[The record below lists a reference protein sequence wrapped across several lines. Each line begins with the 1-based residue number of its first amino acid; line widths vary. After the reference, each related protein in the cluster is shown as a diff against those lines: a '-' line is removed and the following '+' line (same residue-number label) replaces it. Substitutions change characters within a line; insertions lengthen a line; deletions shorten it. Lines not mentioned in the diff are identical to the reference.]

1 MKLFELNTESNFNEI
16 DLCLAVGNF
25 DGVHKGH
32 QHVIKKL
39 VEISK
44 KKNLKSTI
52 LSFNPHPRDFFK
64 KSKETFNIITKKNK
78 RDLFKKYD
86 ISIYIDFKFDLNL
99 SSLSATEFIENII
112 IKKLKTKIIVI
123 GEDFR
128 FGKDRLGDLNLLKK
142 LSLKYNFEVIVLSH
156 VKIKKDSEKFS
167 SSIIREQIKNG
178 LFEDVNMALGRPW
191 QMKGNVIKG
200 DQRAQK
206 INFPTANILPAE
218 HILPRRGVYCVNA
231 YVDNTKYFGIANFGK
246 RPTVDGINIFLET
259 HIFDF
264 NEIIY
269 GKELTV
275 EFLTFIRPEQ
285 KFKDFKNLTEQIQK
299 DIIAAKKYHNL

>member
-156 VKIKKDSEKFS
+156 VKI
-167 SSIIREQIKNG
+167 
-178 LFEDVNMALGRPW
+178 
-191 QMKGNVIKG
+191 
-200 DQRAQK
+200 
-206 INFPTANILPAE
+206 
-218 HILPRRGVYCVNA
+218 
-231 YVDNTKYFGIANFGK
+231 
-246 RPTVDGINIFLET
+246 
-259 HIFDF
+259 
-264 NEIIY
+264 
-269 GKELTV
+269 
-275 EFLTFIRPEQ
+275 
-285 KFKDFKNLTEQIQK
+285 
-299 DIIAAKKYHNL
+299 